1 MKLVDN
7 WKDWW
12 KMWTIRINIIFGILL
27 TILAQFPEVFM
38 QLWVIVPE
46 QIKESIMTTEGV
58 TCAFIIAL
66 VISSVARL
74 IKQEKLHSKK
84 EDVEMEETDKKD

>member
-12 KMWTIRINIIFGILL
+12 KMWTIRVNIIFGIII
-27 TILAQFPEVFM
+27 TILSQFPEVFM
-38 QLWVIVPE
+38 QLWVLAPE

-58 TCAFIIAL
+58 TCAFMIAL
-66 VISSVARL
+66 VISSLARL

-84 EDVEMEETDKKD
+84 EDVDEEDSDNKG

>member
-12 KMWTIRINIIFGILL
+12 KMWTIRINIILGILL
-27 TILAQFPEVFM
+27 TILSQFPEVFM
-38 QLWVIVPE
+38 QLWVIVPD
-46 QIKESIMTTEGV
+46 QIKESIMTTEGI
-58 TCAFIIAL
+58 TFAFIAAL

-74 IKQEKLHSKK
+74 IKQEKLHKK
-84 EDVEMEETDKKD
+84 ESEVSEDK

>member
-12 KMWTIRINIIFGILL
+12 KMRTIRINIILGILL

-46 QIKESIMTTEGV
+46 QIKESIMTTEGI
-58 TCAFIIAL
+58 TFAFIAAL

-74 IKQEKLHSKK
+74 IKQEKLHKK
-84 EDVEMEETDKKD
+84 ESEDLEDK

>member
-12 KMWTIRINIIFGILL
+12 KMWTIRINIILGILL

-38 QLWVIVPE
+38 QLLVIVPE
-46 QIKESIMTTEGV
+46 QIKESIMTTEGI
-58 TCAFIIAL
+58 TFAFIAAL

-74 IKQEKLHSKK
+74 IKQEKLHKK
-84 EDVEMEETDKKD
+84 ESEDLEDK

>member
-12 KMWTIRINIIFGILL
+12 KMWTIRINIILGILL

-74 IKQEKLHSKK
+74 IKQEKLHKK
-84 EDVEMEETDKKD
+84 ESEDLEDK

>member
-12 KMWTIRINIIFGILL
+12 KMWTIRINIILGILL

-38 QLWVIVPE
+38 QLWVIVPD
-46 QIKESIMTTEGV
+46 QIKESIVTTEGI
-58 TCAFIIAL
+58 TFAFIVAL
-66 VISSVARL
+66 VTSSLARL

-84 EDVEMEETDKKD
+84 EDVEMEESDNKD

>member
-12 KMWTIRINIIFGILL
+12 KMWTIRINIILGILL
-27 TILAQFPEVFM
+27 TILSQFPEVFM
-38 QLWVIVPE
+38 QLWVIVPD
-46 QIKESIMTTEGV
+46 QIKESIITTEGI
-58 TCAFIIAL
+58 TFAFIAAL

-74 IKQEKLHSKK
+74 IKQEKLHKK
-84 EDVEMEETDKKD
+84 ESEVSEDK

>member
-7 WKDWW
+7 WKDCW

-27 TILAQFPEVFM
+27 TILSQFPEVFM
-38 QLWVIVPE
+38 QLWVIVPD
-46 QIKESIMTTEGV
+46 QIKESIMTTEGI
-58 TCAFIIAL
+58 TFAFIAAL

-74 IKQEKLHSKK
+74 IKQEKLHKK
-84 EDVEMEETDKKD
+84 ESEVSEDK

>member
-46 QIKESIMTTEGV
+46 QIKESIMITEGV

-84 EDVEMEETDKKD
+84 EDVEEQTDSKD

>member
-12 KMWTIRINIIFGILL
+12 KMWTIRINIILGILL
-27 TILAQFPEVFM
+27 TILSQFPEVFM
-38 QLWVIVPE
+38 QLWVIVPD
-46 QIKESIMTTEGV
+46 QIKESIMTTEGI
-58 TCAFIIAL
+58 TFAFIAAL

-74 IKQEKLHSKK
+74 IKQERLHKK
-84 EDVEMEETDKKD
+84 ESEVSEDK

>member
-12 KMWTIRINIIFGILL
+12 KMWTIRINIIFGLIL
-27 TILAQFPEVFM
+27 TILSQFPEIFM

-66 VISSVARL
+66 VLSSLARL
-74 IKQEKLHSKK
+74 IKQEKLHPKQK
-84 EDVEMEETDKKD
+84 DAEEDHTEEK

>member
-12 KMWTIRINIIFGILL
+12 KMWSIRINIIIGLIL
-27 TILAQFPEVFM
+27 TILSQFPEIFM
-38 QLWVIVPE
+38 QLWVLVPE
-46 QIKESIMTTEGV
+46 QIKESIMTTEGI
-58 TCAFIIAL
+58 TFAFIAAL
-66 VISSVARL
+66 VISSLARL

>member
-27 TILAQFPEVFM
+27 TILSQFPEVFM
-38 QLWVIVPE
+38 QLWVIVPD
-46 QIKESIMTTEGV
+46 QIKESIMTTEGI
-58 TCAFIIAL
+58 TFAFIAAL

-74 IKQEKLHSKK
+74 IKQEKLHKK
-84 EDVEMEETDKKD
+84 ESEVSEDK

>member
-12 KMWTIRINIIFGILL
+12 KMWTIRINIILGILL

-46 QIKESIMTTEGV
+46 QIKESIMTTEGI
-58 TCAFIIAL
+58 TFAFIAAL

-74 IKQEKLHSKK
+74 IKQEKLHKK
-84 EDVEMEETDKKD
+84 ESEVSEDK

>member
-12 KMWTIRINIIFGILL
+12 KMSTIRINIIFGILL

-38 QLWVIVPE
+38 QLWVIVPD
-46 QIKESIMTTEGV
+46 QIKESIMTTEGI
-58 TCAFIIAL
+58 TFAFIAAL

-84 EDVEMEETDKKD
+84 EDVEEQTDSKD

>member
-12 KMWTIRINIIFGILL
+12 KMWTIRINIMFGILL
-27 TILAQFPEVFM
+27 TILSQFPEVFM
-38 QLWVIVPE
+38 QLWVIVPD
-46 QIKESIMTTEGV
+46 QIKESIMTTEGI
-58 TCAFIIAL
+58 TFAFIAAL

-74 IKQEKLHSKK
+74 VKQEKLHKK
-84 EDVEMEETDKKD
+84 ESEVSEDK

>member
-84 EDVEMEETDKKD
+84 EDVEEQTDSKD

>member
-27 TILAQFPEVFM
+27 TILSQFPEVFM
-38 QLWVIVPE
+38 QLWVIVPD
-46 QIKESIMTTEGV
+46 QIKESIMTTEGI
-58 TCAFIIAL
+58 TFAFIAAL
-66 VISSVARL
+66 VISSIARL

>member
-27 TILAQFPEVFM
+27 TILSQFPEVFM
-38 QLWVIVPE
+38 QLWVIVPD
-46 QIKESIMTTEGV
+46 QIKESIMTTEGI
-58 TCAFIIAL
+58 TFAFFAAL
-66 VISSVARL
+66 VISSIARL
-74 IKQEKLHSKK
+74 IKQEKLHKK
-84 EDVEMEETDKKD
+84 ESEVSEDK

>member
-12 KMWTIRINIIFGILL
+12 KMWTVRINIMFGILL
-27 TILAQFPEVFM
+27 TILSQFPEVFM

-58 TCAFIIAL
+58 TCAFIAAL

-74 IKQEKLHSKK
+74 IKQEKLHKK
-84 EDVEMEETDKKD
+84 ESEDLEDK